1 MMVRFTLA
9 LLCSVA
15 ASAAV
20 VHAIAADGVSEERA
34 TTVSDADVAAVTEQW
49 RQLVAARGEATGW
62 LLEHAES
69 GTFE

>member
-1 MMVRFTLA
+1 MMVRFTAA

-20 VHAIAADGVSEERA
+20 VHAIAADGVSEERL
-34 TTVSDADVAAVTEQW
+34 TVVSDADVAAIKEQS
-49 RQLVAARGEATGW
+49 RRLAAARAEATEW
-62 LLEHAES
+62 LLEDAES